1 MRQIQGKRRW
11 GMSLGIML
19 VLSSTAMIIPTA
31 LVKADDPFATSLAL
45 ALLADPSV
53 LVSATYSDADYSGN
67 RQATVL
73 SSLGMMSPT
82 NGDSFVIMSSGI
94 AGDNPVTT
102 NHLNPGNEEGTWFAG
117 GRGGYPRD
125 KATLT
130 MTLQV
135 PEFMHYLYYDVQF
148 FSSEYP
154 EWIGSAYNDEL
165 KITVAS
171 PSQGTSQY
179 KFDINSGY
187 FVFDSEQITGS
198 GFDIFADGDPGG
210 VDEHVSTTPN
220 SYGAD
225 AGASDL
231 IPIGG
236 NTHPVSPNEQITVTI
251 SITDAGD
258 NICDSAAFID
268 NLMFTGYAKTEI
280 IARKNVQDLNGGDA
294 ECGDILEYSVTVS
307 NTGTADQHDNPGN
320 EFEDVLPENVSYVAG
335 SASATK
341 GTISYESGE
350 RKICWNGGVNAESS
364 VSLIFEVS
372 INEGLPNNAEIG
384 NQGIVYWDSNEDGSN
399 DATELTD
406 NPHIND
412 GIDQDGDGDT
422 DDDDPTIVYVVSFE
436 PPLSVTEDFSDDVSG
451 TKATQSYLDRR
462 WFETS
467 EGTLGSIFEV
477 ATGYRYAT
485 ANAFKTKLRASGG
498 EQYWN
503 YTLSALESDI
513 RWWEVWFACGN
524 GSEESEITLEFLNTD
539 GEEIAKLRFSHVQ
552 AGANPPTDWIV
563 SLSFW
568 NPSSGWSRLYTDYP
582 GGYLFN
588 DWYKLRLESYAGV
601 YVNYTLYRDG
611 KGLVDLKTAE
621 SISAPFSNLASV
633 RFTSSLV
640 PVVCP
645 MIFWDDH
652 TIGLV
657 Q

>member
-1 MRQIQGKRRW
+1 MRRNQGKRRL
-11 GMSLGIML
+11 GISLGIML
-19 VLSSTAMIIPTA
+19 VLSGTAMMLPIA
-31 LVKADDPFATSLAL
+31 NVKADDPFATSLAL

-53 LVSATYSDADYSGN
+53 LVSATYTDTDYSGN
-67 RQATVL
+67 RQAAVL

-82 NGDSFVIMSSGI
+82 QGSNFIIMSSGI
-94 AGDNPVTT
+94 AGDTPVTT
-102 NHLNPGNEEGTWFAG
+102 DHLNPGTEEGTWFAG

-148 FSSEYP
+148 FSTEYP
-154 EWIGSAYNDEL
+154 EWVGSSYNDEL
-165 KITVAS
+165 KVTVAS

-198 GFDIFADGDPGG
+198 GFDIFANGNPDG
-210 VDEHVSTTPN
+210 VDDYVSTTPN

-236 NTHPVSPNEQITVTI
+236 STHPVSPNEQITVTI
-251 SITDAGD
+251 SISDAGD
-258 NICDSAAFID
+258 NICDSAAFLD
-268 NLMFTGYAKTEI
+268 NLMFTGYAKTVI
-280 IARKNVQDLNGGDA
+280 TCHKNVEDPNGGDV
-294 ECGDILEYSVTVS
+294 ECGDTLEYRVVIS

-320 EFEDVLPENVSYVAG
+320 EFEDVLPENVSYDED
-335 SASATK
+335 SASANM
-341 GTISYESGE
+341 GTISYEAGEHRIVWSGGITAE
-350 RKICWNGGVNAESS
+350 HSALLYFDVIVND
-364 VSLIFEVS
+364 
-372 INEGLPNNAEIG
+372 GLPNNAKIS
-384 NQGIVYWDSNEDGSN
+384 NQGIVYWDSDEDGIN
-399 DATELTD
+399 DATELSDDTKVD
-406 NPHIND
+406 D
-412 GIDQDGDGDT
+412 GIDQDNDSST
-422 DDDDPTIVYVVSFE
+422 DDDDPTIRYVVAFE
-436 PPLSVTEDFSDDVSG
+436 PPLTVTEDFSDDSPG
-451 TKATQSYLDRR
+451 TKATQSYLNRQ

-467 EGTLGSIFEV
+467 EGAIGSIFSV

-485 ANAFKTKLRASGG
+485 ANAFKTKIRASGG

-513 RWWEVWFACGN
+513 KWWEVWFACGN
-524 GSEESEITLEFLNTD
+524 ASEESEIILAFLNED
-539 GEEIAKLRFSHVQ
+539 SEEIAKLRFTHVQ
-552 AGANPPTDWIV
+552 AGTNPPTDWVV
-563 SLSFW
+563 SLSYW

-582 GGYLFN
+582 GGYLYN
-588 DWYKLRLESYAGV
+588 DWYKLRLEPYQAS
-601 YVNYTLYRDG
+601 YVNYTLYRDD

-621 SISAPFSNLASV
+621 SLSAPFSDLASV
-633 RFTSSLV
+633 RFTASLI

-645 MIFWDDH
+645 MMFWDDH